1 MTQKSARNKSVME
14 NVWMTRKTLE
24 DAKKKLKS
32 KVNYERQTTVEE
44 IKMKLNPVLFRG
56 FGCFLV
62 LLALALVFSSI
73 TWTSETFNI
82 DEVPIVIAFISVIL
96 LFILLFS

>member
-32 KVNYERQTTVEE
+32 KVHYERQTTVEE
-44 IKMKLNPVLFRG
+44 IKMNLNPILIQG
-56 FGCFLV
+56 FGCFMV
-62 LLALALVFSSI
+62 LLALALIFNSI

-82 DEVPIVIAFISVIL
+82 DEVPLVIAFISVIL